1 MPSLIPNGT
10 TRLLAL
16 TPSSIPNSITRLPPS
31 KIKLGAARGPLVSPQ
46 LSDGQRRKKKKEKA
60 HTHIYYRSIIEE
72 RKNFNPGPEKE
83 PDGPVSNTNSTI
95 RT

>member
-10 TRLLAL
+10 TRLLAH

-46 LSDGQRRKKKKEKA
+46 LSDGQRRKKKGEST
-60 HTHIYYRSIIEE
+60 HTSYIIGIIEE

-83 PDGPVSNTNSTI
+83 PDGPVSNTNSTM